1 MHYQNYG
8 PLATDTC
15 VGLCWKK
22 KSEVTLEQ
30 VAVKTQFEQKK
41 KSNCLFNCILYSYEA
56 FQLLGYWTFWNSVCQ
71 DTTSKNDSS
80 VISSAHWNHR
90 YLIVNGNYFFNFW
103 IKVTYK
109 PKTNTL

>member
-41 KSNCLFNCILYSYEA
+41 KAIVCSTAFCIPMKLFNCWDIEPFEIQYVKIPL
-56 FQLLGYWTFWNSVCQ
+56 QKMTVL
-71 DTTSKNDSS
+71 
-80 VISSAHWNHR
+80 
-90 YLIVNGNYFFNFW
+90 
-103 IKVTYK
+103 
-109 PKTNTL
+109 